1 MYYCWFARTMLVGTN
16 RSQVLYP
23 SNKKDTMDTH
33 SEGVIRYLG
42 MLLPESFPQVFT
54 QTGATSR
61 GDLNLS
67 VSDLHALG
75 PGIYHPYENVQ
86 SAHSGVG
93 LRNRYSLNFYHVAS
107 HLCNELMIS
116 HLTFEMPNCRLSK

>member
-42 MLLPESFPQVFT
+42 MLLPESFSQVFT

-75 PGIYHPYENVQ
+75 PGIYHPYEN
-86 SAHSGVG
+86 HSICTFWSGTQKQ
-93 LRNRYSLNFYHVAS
+93 LLT
-107 HLCNELMIS
+107 ELLPCS
-116 HLTFEMPNCRLSK
+116 